1 MLPSIVEENAPL
13 SPDRTVAVEEELQR
27 ILSSEF
33 FVRSPRS
40 QHFLEHVVRTT
51 LTGRT
56 EALKERTIGI
66 ELFQRDP
73 AYDTGEDAIVRVK
86 ANEVRRRL
94 AQFNMQPRSQQVVR
108 IELSTGSYLPQFHWL
123 VDDLVP
129 PPTPVVRRT
138 FPVRLAALGAGAFL
152 LLSYLAYAFLVRRPP
167 IQEFW
172 EPVLA
177 SSKPVMLCLG
187 HPVVYLLS
195 RRVHNEFV
203 SKYGHSPEQGPYI
216 IKLAPTEVMGADIVP
231 VPDQFIGIG
240 DSQAAFR
247 IGSCLQSFGKSSE
260 MRIGNDVSFSDFKM
274 SSVVLIG
281 AFSNRWTLQIS
292 NQFRFVFDQVADYKR
307 LIDRKSP
314 GRSWAPPAISPG
326 GKVTEDYAIVSRV
339 FQSQSGQVM
348 ISAAGITQYGSQA
361 AGEFLADPRQ
371 FRQVLVGA
379 PSNWKR
385 MNMQVVLKT
394 KVFGSVP
401 GPPEVI
407 ATYFW

>member
-1 MLPSIVEENAPL
+1 
-13 SPDRTVAVEEELQR
+13 
-27 ILSSEF
+27 
-33 FVRSPRS
+33 
-40 QHFLEHVVRTT
+40 

-123 VDDLVP
+123 VDDVVP
-129 PPTPVVRRT
+129 LPTTPLVRRT
-138 FPVRLAALGAGAFL
+138 FPVRLVALGTVVALL
-152 LLSYLAYAFLVRRPP
+152 LLSYIVYAFLGRHPP

-203 SKYGHSPEQGPYI
+203 SKYGRSPEQGPYI
-216 IKLAPTEVMGADIVP
+216 IKLAPTEVLGADIVP

-307 LIDRKSP
+307 VIDRKSP
-314 GRSWAPPAISPG
+314 ERSWAPPTISAS

-361 AGEFLADPRQ
+361 AGEFLADSRQ
-371 FRQVLVGA
+371 FRQMLHDA
-379 PSNWKR
+379 PPNWKR
-385 MNMQVVLKT
+385 MNMQVVLRT